1 MIRIAL
7 VAPAAALRLGLRQIF
22 STLPEV
28 EVIAEAASLEEAATQ
43 LESARVLVMTTDS
56 VSFSEALNF
65 LSNIEPLPVL
75 LLTTGKIPSL
85 HELNGLNNR
94 AWGLLPLEASPE
106 ELQAAV
112 QALNEGLWVGAS
124 SLVAALLS
132 QARLAE
138 PTQAQALSVE
148 QMESDAANLTER
160 ELEVLQLLAQ
170 GLANKQIAA
179 RLNISE
185 HTVKFHVST
194 IYAKLGASSR
204 TEAVRLGVRQGL
216 IVL

>member
-1 MIRIAL
+1 
-7 VAPAAALRLGLRQIF
+7 
-22 STLPEV
+22 
-28 EVIAEAASLEEAATQ
+28 VIAEAASLEEAATQ